1 MLIAVIFITFKST
14 CALEFFWGDGGGKG
28 GGGYFTAFKD
38 ELQTTMIILSL
49 YLSR

>member
-14 CALEFFWGDGGGKG
+14 CALEFFFLGGGG
-28 GGGYFTAFKD
+28 GGGYFIAFKD